1 MHTRGNLFSDGPSRY
16 HALTVRP
23 QSEGKV
29 RTWLGDRDVFAFY
42 PVTETSR
49 FRNGRDYTH
58 EQRFIPGYVFAHFNG
73 TPRWHLLT
81 WEHPWITGVIRR
93 HDGEPGWLTED
104 SIAGLKAM
112 RSTAE
117 LLSDKRRQARTIRKG
132 DRVRIKGGYYEGNE
146 VEIIELRM
154 AHGRER
160 GVFRIG
166 LLGTHEVEME
176 ISRMEKVA

>member
-1 MHTRGNLFSDGPSRY
+1 
-16 HALTVRP
+16 VRP

-42 PVTETSR
+42 PVTESTR
-49 FRNGRDYTH
+49 YRQGRDYTH

-73 TPRWHLLT
+73 APRWHLLT

-117 LLSDKRRQARTIRKG
+117 ILTNKQRHARTIRKG
-132 DRVRIKGGYYEGNE
+132 DKVRIRDGVHQDRQTE
-146 VEIIELRM
+146 VVELRGAM
-154 AHGRER
+154 GIIRIEIFG
-160 GVFRIG
+160 GV
-166 LLGTHEVEME
+166 HEVEME
-176 ISRMEKVA
+176 LGRMEKVA